1 MIEGIGLLVGG
12 VYLLLI
18 LVPIAAVAYWV
29 IRLAI
34 RHELAAI
41 KRREHAG
48 HADDRE
54 AGGEGPG
61 PAATG

>member
-1 MIEGIGLLVGG
+1 MIEGVGLLVGG
-12 VYLLLI
+12 IYLLVI
-18 LVPIAAVAYWV
+18 LVPIALVAYWV

-48 HADDRE
+48 HAE
-54 AGGEGPG
+54 
-61 PAATG
+61 